1 MSTVNRASKI
11 LGAAFLVQFITSIV
25 SGTVLRP
32 LWLVPDNMA
41 ETLSGIADNPF
52 PIRAAI
58 LLDMLTSLGVI
69 FLGAVLFVTLRRL
82 NEKLALTALGFYILE
97 GALLAASRMAT
108 FSLVGLG
115 QEYVASDQPAAVL
128 RLANL
133 AFDSMEFVGS
143 TLHILA
149 FCLGAIIFYFLLHR
163 SGLVPRGLSLWGL
176 IAVLPLLVGSVAE
189 ILGYSLP
196 FALYVP
202 YVPFELVVGIWILAT
217 GSRGVPQAP
226 AQSSRV

>member
-1 MSTVNRASKI
+1 MSTVNRAPKI

-41 ETLSGIADNPF
+41 ETLSGIADSQF

-115 QEYVASDQPAAVL
+115 QEYVTSDQPAAVL

-149 FCLGAIIFYFLLHR
+149 FCLGAIIFYFLLYR
-163 SGLVPRGLSLWGL
+163 SDLVPRGLSLWGL
-176 IAVLPLLVGSVAE
+176 IAVLPLLVGSAMQ

-202 YVPFELVVGIWILAT
+202 YVPFELVVGIWILVT
-217 GSRGVPQAP
+217 GSKGAPRAQVLSSQA
-226 AQSSRV
+226 